1 MASWRD
7 RLQSLAKGA
16 AGIAGQAL
24 VDFADGSF
32 WKAGPDDQ
40 PDQMGTPTGEA
51 HMEADGSVAEAAAA
65 PIPEDPAVS
74 PPKSMFWD
82 PFAVVEQLGYKERPS
97 AISYGTLRAMTY
109 RMPIVNAIIQ
119 NRVNQVAA
127 FATPQHN
134 RHQIG
139 FRVSMRDS
147 EASPMPADRKWIK
160 EMEALIMR
168 TGVTNNP
175 RGRGPAPFETFLRK
189 VVWDTLVY
197 DQMCFEIVPNRKGE
211 PAEWYPVDAATIRLA
226 DSARAYV
233 EDDLDKATKL
243 VQIYDGLIVN
253 EYTQDEMCFGV
264 RNPRTDIRLHG
275 YGTSE
280 LEMLITVITAL
291 LFAWQYNQNFFTQGS
306 AQKGI
311 LNFKGAIP
319 EPQMR
324 AFRRHWYQML
334 SGVENAWRTP
344 ITNAEE
350 LQWVSMQ
357 TNNRDMEFNAWM
369 DFQIKVACA
378 MYSMDP
384 IELNFKYGNVG
395 QKQSMNEGN
404 NKEKITESKERGLR
418 PILRFVSNCIN
429 SYILW
434 PINENFEFQFVGL
447 DALTRQDVA
456 DLNQKRGKTSIT
468 VNELR
473 AEDDQPP
480 IEGGDIILDPTFLQ
494 YKQMV
499 QQQQQQADQAAQQAA
514 APDFQ
519 VPEQPQLPEPG
530 AETDEVDFETE
541 QPGEAEGGEFGAT
554 PPAGGEQV
562 QKSSRGYVIDIDL

>member
-1 MASWRD
+1 MSWRD
-7 RLQSLAKGA
+7 RIEALARGA

-24 VDFADGSF
+24 VDYAEGF
-32 WKAGPDDQ
+32 WKADEPAAPVAAGAPTDQ
-40 PDQMGTPTGEA
+40 DA
-51 HMEADGSVAEAAAA
+51 HLEADGSVAEAAAA
-65 PIPEDPAVS
+65 PVPEDSAVS

-97 AISYGTLRAMTY
+97 SISYGTLKAMTY
-109 RMPIVNAIIQ
+109 RMPVVNAIIQ
-119 NRVNQVAA
+119 NRINQVAA

-134 RHQIG
+134 RHQLG
-139 FRVSMRDS
+139 FRISLRDS
-147 EASPMPADRKWIK
+147 EAEPMPADRKWIK

-175 RGRGPAPFETFLRK
+175 RGRGPAPFEAFLRK
-189 VVWDTLVY
+189 AVWDTLVY
-197 DQMCFEIVPNRKGE
+197 DQMCFELVPNRRGQ
-211 PAEWYPVDAATIRLA
+211 PAEWYNVDASTIRLA
-226 DSARAYV
+226 DSARAYI
-233 EDDLDKATKL
+233 EEDLDHATRY

-253 EYTQDEMCFGV
+253 EYTHEELCFGI
-264 RNPRTDIRLHG
+264 RNPRSDIKLHG

-311 LNFKGAIP
+311 LNFKGTIP
-319 EPQMR
+319 ENQMR

-357 TNNRDMEFNAWM
+357 NTNRDMEFNAWM

-384 IELNFKYGNVG
+384 IELNFKYGNTG
-395 QKQSMNEGN
+395 QKNTMNEGN

-418 PILRFVSNCIN
+418 PLLRFLSNCIN
-429 SYILW
+429 SYIVW
-434 PINENFEFQFVGL
+434 PINENFDFQFVGL

-456 DLNQKRGKTSIT
+456 DLNQKRVKTSMT

-473 AEDDQPP
+473 AEDDLAP
-480 IEGGDIILDPTFLQ
+480 IEGGDIILDPTYMQ
-494 YKQMV
+494 GKQT
-499 QQQQQQADQAAQQAA
+499 AAQAAQPA

-519 VPEQPQLPEPG
+519 VPEQPQMPG
-530 AETDEVDFETE
+530 EGTGADATGEHADEMDFESE
-541 QPGEAEGGEFGAT
+541 QPGEMGAAPMPGGET
-554 PPAGGEQV
+554 V
-562 QKSSRGYVIDIDL
+562 QKSSRGVVIDIDL